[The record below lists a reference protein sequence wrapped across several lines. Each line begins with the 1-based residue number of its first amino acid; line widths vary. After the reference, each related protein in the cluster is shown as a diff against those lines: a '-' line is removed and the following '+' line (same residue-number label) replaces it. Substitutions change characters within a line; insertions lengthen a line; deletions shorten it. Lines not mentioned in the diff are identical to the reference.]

1 MSKAPKTTKA
11 IRDFFLDED
20 PPREAKAPR
29 GAKPSKKQASSEP
42 QQCSVPLLP
51 EDERYLC
58 DRVVAARFGVSRQTV
73 WRWAKGCAR
82 FPKPVVISPGTT
94 RWLLSDLIAYEWE
107 LQEGPSRGS
116 GSEGAV

>member
-11 IRDFFLDED
+11 IRDLFLEGE
-20 PPREAKAPR
+20 PPREAAAPLS
-29 GAKPSKKQASSEP
+29 AKTSRKQALRGHRKR
-42 QQCSVPLLP
+42 SVPILP

-73 WRWAKGCAR
+73 WRWAKSSAR

-94 RWLLSDLIAYEWE
+94 RWLLSDLIAYELE
-107 LQEGPSRGS
+107 LQEASSRDS